1 MPYNIKTM
9 KRATK
14 LILNKYKKINK
25 DIQNMLL
32 TTTKMIQKKYEREK
46 ERINAKIR

>member
-14 LILNKYKKINK
+14 LILNKYKKKKQQRHIEHAINNNK
-25 DIQNMLL
+25 NDLEKNMS
-32 TTTKMIQKKYEREK
+32 ERER
-46 ERINAKIR
+46 EN